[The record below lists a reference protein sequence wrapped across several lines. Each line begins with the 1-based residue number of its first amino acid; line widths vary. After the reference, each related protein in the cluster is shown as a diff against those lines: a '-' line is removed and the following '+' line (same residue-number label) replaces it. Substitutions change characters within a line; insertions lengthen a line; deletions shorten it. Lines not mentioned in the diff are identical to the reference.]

1 MFVKGEYVV
10 CGNKGV
16 CVVDDVTTLN
26 ISGIDKERQY
36 YILKPVYMAGSTVY
50 IPVDT
55 AKESMRRILSH
66 EEADRLIESIP
77 QIPRIVIA
85 NDKLLEQEYRNCMK
99 TNCCE
104 EWIRIIKTI
113 YQRKQKRMEAGRKV
127 TAVHAKY
134 FRIAEDNLY
143 GELAISLNV
152 EKNEVESY
160 IIREMN
166 KHEICE

>member
-85 NDKLLEQEYRNCMK
+85 NDKLLEQEYRN
-99 TNCCE
+99 
-104 EWIRIIKTI
+104 
-113 YQRKQKRMEAGRKV
+113 
-127 TAVHAKY
+127 
-134 FRIAEDNLY
+134 LY
-143 GELAISLNV
+143 GRNLTLSRLPEAVVLPLCPDKGNCLRYDPNLSASVYLENDL
-152 EKNEVESY
+152 EQLLRQNW
-160 IIREMN
+160 
-166 KHEICE
+166 